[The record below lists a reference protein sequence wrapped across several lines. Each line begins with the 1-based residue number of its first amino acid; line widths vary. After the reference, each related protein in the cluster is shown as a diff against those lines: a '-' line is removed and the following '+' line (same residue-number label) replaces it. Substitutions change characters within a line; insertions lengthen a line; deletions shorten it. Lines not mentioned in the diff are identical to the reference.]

1 MRDDMVNHHQRYAP
15 GRVGVPEVAART
27 GRTVTARTGRTVTA
41 RTGHTATAGTHT
53 VATATPAGAVP
64 PGVRGRPARQAGHA
78 PRAVHRDRADAGLP
92 VVDAHGRN
100 GSVV

>member
-15 GRVGVPEVAART
+15 GRVGVPEVA
-27 GRTVTARTGRTVTA
+27 ARTGRTVTA

>member
-1 MRDDMVNHHQRYAP
+1 MVNHHQRYAP

>member
-1 MRDDMVNHHQRYAP
+1 MVNHHQRYAP

-27 GRTVTARTGRTVTA
+27 GCTVMA
-41 RTGHTATAGTHT
+41 RTGHTVTAGTHT

-64 PGVRGRPARQAGHA
+64 PGVRGRPARQAGYA